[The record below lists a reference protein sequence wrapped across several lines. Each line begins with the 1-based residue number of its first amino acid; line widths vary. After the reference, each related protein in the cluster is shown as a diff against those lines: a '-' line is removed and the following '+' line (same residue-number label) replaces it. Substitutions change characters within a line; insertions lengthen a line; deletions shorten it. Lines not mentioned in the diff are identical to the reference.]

1 MLADCRIQCCR
12 THTPLRSK
20 GGKFVQILNLGRSH
34 WNTVS
39 TVGCRP
45 AQVKVYD
52 SMHMHL
58 TSSVKKTLAELLQT
72 KSNKITIEYMDMQLR
87 KGSSDC
93 GLFAIAT
100 ATASCHAQNSVHLE
114 YLQGSMRKHLLK
126 AFEVKALHPF
136 PGKMIKKCNESL
148 QTESIQV
155 YCKCRLPDDGRQ
167 I

>member
-1 MLADCRIQCCR
+1 
-12 THTPLRSK
+12 
-20 GGKFVQILNLGRSH
+20 
-34 WNTVS
+34 
-39 TVGCRP
+39 
-45 AQVKVYD
+45 
-52 SMHMHL
+52 
-58 TSSVKKTLAELLQT
+58 
-72 KSNKITIEYMDMQLR
+72 MQLQ

-148 QTESIQV
+148 QTESLQV
-155 YCKCRLPDDGRQ
+155 YCKCRLPDNGRRMINCTGCKLWFHVDCVRCPKKALQ
-167 I
+167 KVYHGTVKLVYKYQLVVYINLSYYGTL